1 MRFHDANFGVLEK
14 RTRDFAQGVLER
26 KLKFHWNSFIETH
39 SILNYKADTLD
50 MMVASGMYI
59 AEIGAEAGT
68 NEMMKLIGKPIHDDD
83 NVLGAMELDKRGIC
97 SSLTYIIGYPGEPKE
112 SMLATIDQCRR
123 VHVACPRSRATV
135 WPFRPIPGTAMWDQ
149 SIEQGFVPPTRLEE
163 FGKLGQYH
171 LEETWTGRIPEDV
184 KLARKMYH
192 HYATLNYGL
201 ARGRKGWWEKRAKK
215 RLERGE
221 LLGGFPS
228 ARVEAKAFDVYN
240 RVTKKLFGSKE
251 LSRSFLDPG
260 HQTGTGATAASQS
273 SDAMTGTT
281 SGG

>member
-1 MRFHDANFGVLEK
+1 
-14 RTRDFAQGVLER
+14 
-26 KLKFHWNSFIETH
+26 
-39 SILNYKADTLD
+39 
-50 MMVASGMYI
+50 
-59 AEIGAEAGT
+59 
-68 NEMMKLIGKPIHDDD
+68 MMKLIGKPIHDDD

-163 FGKLGQYH
+163 FG
-171 LEETWTGRIPEDV
+171 
-184 KLARKMYH
+184 
-192 HYATLNYGL
+192 
-201 ARGRKGWWEKRAKK
+201 RKGRWEKRAKK
-215 RLERGE
+215 RLERSE
-221 LLGGFPS
+221 LVGGFPS

-240 RVTKKLFGSKE
+240 RVTKKLFGTKE

-260 HQTGTGATAASQS
+260 HSTGTGATAASTS

-281 SGG
+281 AGG